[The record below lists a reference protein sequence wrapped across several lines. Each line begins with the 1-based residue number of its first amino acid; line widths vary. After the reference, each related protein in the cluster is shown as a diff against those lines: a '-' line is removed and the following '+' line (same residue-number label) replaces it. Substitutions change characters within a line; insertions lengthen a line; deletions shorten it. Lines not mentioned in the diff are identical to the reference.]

1 MNLADSER
9 PGDVY
14 SAILRLV
21 VKEIENETNEDYK
34 EVAESLKGHVTRKVI
49 KQTVMTSVYGVT
61 FIGARAQIQR
71 KLKDAKIYSTN
82 GELYRAS
89 QYVARLTIKCI
100 GDLFRD
106 ANNIKEWFAKCA

>member
-1 MNLADSER
+1 MNLANAEK

-14 SAILRLV
+14 TAILKLV
-21 VKEIENETNEDYK
+21 LEDFKKEKDEDFK
-34 EVAESLKGHVTRKVI
+34 EMAEMLLEIVNRKVI

-61 FIGARAQIQR
+61 FVGARAQIKRQLANR
-71 KLKDAKIYSTN
+71 KQWDSE
-82 GELYRAS
+82 GELFRAS
-89 QYVARLTIKCI
+89 QYTAKVTIKCI